1 MLCSFCIIA
10 QFFLA
15 QHFRAL
21 YDSGTLIRIQFGPQT
36 AEKLAPPFWAR
47 LDVANCSSLRPHN
60 PLSPHSPISPNSPLI
75 LLSNIAYSHGVLTI

>member
-36 AEKLAPPFWAR
+36 AGKLAPPFWAR
-47 LDVANCSSLRPHN
+47 LDVANC
-60 PLSPHSPISPNSPLI
+60 I
-75 LLSNIAYSHGVLTI
+75 